1 MSLGILIANG
11 MALLLSQE
19 RLYACAVCFGQN
31 DNPNLAKAYTWGIFV
46 LMAFTMLILGAF
58 TYAVFRMERQS
69 KLARGKSA

>member
-1 MSLGILIANG
+1 MNAGILVANG
-11 MALLLSQE
+11 MALMLSQE
-19 RLYACAVCFGQN
+19 RVHACAVCFGQN

-69 KLARGKSA
+69 RPVRGKSA